1 MSRDHVALLEMH
13 SSEDVEV
20 YRVCELE
27 SVPTSSEVTLAVAV
41 FDRRKRDVSIVP
53 CGPWSG
59 ERAIASVRELFDAS
73 NVEPGRMPSPPYG
86 GKRMLYLLAEAKAML
101 SNAAARSDSTS

>member
-1 MSRDHVALLEMH
+1 MSRDHVALLKIH
-13 SSEDVEV
+13 SSEDVDV

-27 SVPTSSEVTLAVAV
+27 TVSMSGEVTLAIVV
-41 FDRRKRDVSIVP
+41 LDRNKCDVSIVP

-73 NVEPGRMPSPPYG
+73 QVEPGRMPPPLYG
-86 GKRMLYLLAEAKAML
+86 GKRMLYLMAEVQAML
-101 SNAAARSDSTS
+101 SNAAARS